1 MFMIFREGFEWHKL
15 KVMLN
20 RKKTASNTF
29 KLCAHRPP
37 SPPSLTK
44 FRAPNMICTVGMHID
59 TKLNYE
65 EFFSLQFSSSTRME
79 CKSYN
84 KSFRKLVDAF
94 FYLFISFD
102 SDSFLSWDFWFFTMF
117 CNFFRPYR
125 DCSSVK
131 IDNYWMSKISGV
143 ARYSIL
149 FIL

>member
-1 MFMIFREGFEWHKL
+1 MTQAKSDVEQ
-15 KVMLN
+15 
-20 RKKTASNTF
+20 KKTASNTF

-94 FYLFISFD
+94 FTYSFHLILTR
-102 SDSFLSWDFWFFTMF
+102 FFHEIFDFSQCFAIFFV
-117 CNFFRPYR
+117 RIVIAVP
-125 DCSSVK
+125 
-131 IDNYWMSKISGV
+131 
-143 ARYSIL
+143 
-149 FIL
+149 